1 MLVNTKEKVGE
12 FVEMLVKEIAENP
25 DAVQVNVL
33 DPQGKDLYV
42 EVSADA
48 KDYGQIIGKSGRTIK
63 AIRTLTRAVAS
74 DMDYRIEIE
83 LLSEDE

>member
-1 MLVNTKEKVGE
+1 MLVKTKEQVGE

-25 DAVQVNVL
+25 DAVQVRVL
-33 DPQGKDLYV
+33 DPQDKDLCV
-42 EVSADA
+42 EVKADSQ
-48 KDYGQIIGKSGRTIK
+48 DYGQIIGKSGRTIK

-74 DMDYRIEIE
+74 DMDYRVEIE